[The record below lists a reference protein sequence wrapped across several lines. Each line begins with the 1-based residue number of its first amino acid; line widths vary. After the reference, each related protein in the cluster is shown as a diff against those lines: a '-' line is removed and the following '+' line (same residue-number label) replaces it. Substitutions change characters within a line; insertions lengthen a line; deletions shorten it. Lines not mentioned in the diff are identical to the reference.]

1 MNNLIQRFE
10 KGHYTVA
17 HKSENYTTVPK
28 GEKLYEKRFTK
39 VPTFDPI
46 QEELRD
52 FIRVLDRSDFE
63 SEGCS
68 ISRRNGDGFINH
80 EEFVAHMARQL
91 GKSTEKERYDDNT
104 CANHWDWP
112 SEGEK
117 TSQCNETIFGSTFEK
132 QLSSLSFHLQRG
144 RAEKRFR
151 SFGL

>member
-63 SEGCS
+63 NEGCS
-68 ISRRNGDGFINH
+68 ISRRTGDGFINH
-80 EEFVAHMARQL
+80 EEFVAHMTRQL

-104 CANHWDWP
+104 CVNHLR
-112 SEGEK
+112 K
-117 TSQCNETIFGSTFEK
+117 ILSQCSKTIFGSSFEK

-151 SFGL
+151 SFRL

>member
-63 SEGCS
+63 NEGVQYLAGLAMVS
-68 ISRRNGDGFINH
+68 
-80 EEFVAHMARQL
+80 
-91 GKSTEKERYDDNT
+91 STMKNLWHT
-104 CANHWDWP
+104 
-112 SEGEK
+112 
-117 TSQCNETIFGSTFEK
+117 
-132 QLSSLSFHLQRG
+132 
-144 RAEKRFR
+144 
-151 SFGL
+151 